1 MAAIDYIFLFLFG
14 VPLVYGLFRGL
25 VRMVITVLSVYLGFV
40 FARQYSLAI
49 ADAFENWTAGFGRY
63 GETLIFLLCFAA
75 VVFLVSMLG
84 RLIRKGI
91 HGANLGCL
99 DRALGAAIGGI
110 LGLMLSFGLIFMVFT
125 YLPEP
130 DDYLKDSRLS
140 PLIAG
145 SGTYLLLL
153 VPPWLEEGVQEEY
166 DRLERLLERRVEEE
180 VSLPAPAPAAPLY
193 RPYPLSQV
201 SGVPSIRA

>member
-1 MAAIDYIFLFLFG
+1 LALIDYIFLFLFG

-25 VRMVITVLSVYLGFV
+25 VRMILTVLSVYLGFV
-40 FARQYSLAI
+40 FARQYSMAI
-49 ADAFENWTAGFGRY
+49 ADAFEGWTEGFGRY
-63 GETLIFLLCFAA
+63 GETLVFLVCFAA

-99 DRALGAAIGGI
+99 DRALGALVGSV

-130 DDYLKDSRLS
+130 ETYLEDSRLS
-140 PLIAG
+140 PMIAE

-153 VPPWLEEGVQEEY
+153 VPPWLEEGVQEEF
-166 DRLERLLERRVEEE
+166 DHMKRLLERRVEEE
-180 VSLPAPAPAAPLY
+180 VRLPAPVV
-193 RPYPLSQV
+193 PYPLSQV
-201 SGVPSIRA
+201 RGVPSIRA

>member
-1 MAAIDYIFLFLFG
+1 VAPIDYIFLFLFG
-14 VPLVYGLFRGL
+14 VPLVYGLFRGI

-49 ADAFENWTAGFGRY
+49 AAAFEQWTEGFGKY
-63 GETLIFLLCFAA
+63 GETLVFLLCFAA

-99 DRALGAAIGGI
+99 DRALGAMVGGV

-125 YLPEP
+125 YLPDP
-130 DDYLKDSRLS
+130 DRYLRNSRLS
-140 PLIAG
+140 PAIVN
-145 SGTYLLLL
+145 SGTYLLIL
-153 VPPWLEEGVQEEY
+153 VPPWLEEGVQDEY
-166 DRLERLLERRVEEE
+166 DRLRRLLDRRLEEGTDA
-180 VSLPAPAPAAPLY
+180 VSVQP
-193 RPYPLSQV
+193 RSQV
-201 SGVPSIRA
+201 SGVPSVRA